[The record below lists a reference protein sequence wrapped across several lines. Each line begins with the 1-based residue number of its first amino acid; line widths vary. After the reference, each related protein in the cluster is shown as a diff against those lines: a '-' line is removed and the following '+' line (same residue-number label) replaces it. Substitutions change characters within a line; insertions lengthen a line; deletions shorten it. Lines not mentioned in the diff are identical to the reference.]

1 MAEIAARLPLVLEGL
16 RFLPLVFGNFL
27 LGVRKRVARSEHGIQ
42 GLLLLAKGAKFA
54 AHQADGR
61 LNDLDFDQ
69 QIADFLEEVMKVVG
83 ANYIRQACRLD
94 LWGELPLAR
103 FGNDKKRPN
112 ARSEEHTS
120 ELQSRLHLVCRLL
133 LEKKKS

>member
-1 MAEIAARLPLVLEGL
+1 MIRRP
-16 RFLPLVFGNFL
+16 P
-27 LGVRKRVARSEHGIQ
+27 RST
-42 GLLLLAKGAKFA
+42 LFPYTTLFRSLLAKGAKFA

-112 ARSEEHTS
+112 EIGRAS
-120 ELQSRLHLVCRLL
+120 CR
-133 LEKKKS
+133 ERV

>member
-83 ANYIRQACRLD
+83 ANY
-94 LWGELPLAR
+94 
-103 FGNDKKRPN
+103 
-112 ARSEEHTS
+112 RSEEHTS
-120 ELQSRLHLVCRLL
+120 ELQSRLHLVCR
-133 LEKKKS
+133 